1 MSSLLVEKQKHVV
14 IFTLNRPEKRNA
26 LSTELLES
34 LKIALADLKDVPDLK
49 ALIIT
54 GAGDKAFS
62 AGADIKEQTLFTP
75 EQAFEHMRWGQ
86 SIFDD
91 IEQFPLPT
99 IAMIDGF
106 ALGGG
111 LELALACDMRFASTR
126 SSFGSPEI
134 KLGNHPGWGGTQR
147 LPKLI
152 GQAHARQ
159 IMFTGTPVDAQ
170 RALRIGLVNDVFP
183 VETLKDGVWQ
193 TVDAIAQHYPP
204 ALRTLKSVV
213 RVSESGDAYAGMLAE
228 AFGVSRL
235 WGAEAQKEAQK
246 EFFKK

>member
-1 MSSLLVEKQKHVV
+1 MSSLLVEKENNVV
-14 IFTLNRPEKRNA
+14 FLTLNRPEKRNA
-26 LSTELLES
+26 LNTELLAS
-34 LKIALADLKDVPDLK
+34 LKIALAALKDDQDIN
-49 ALIIT
+49 ALVIT

-62 AGADIKEQTLFTP
+62 AGADIKEQTGFTP
-75 EQAFEHMRWGQ
+75 EQAFNHMRWGQ

-91 IEQFPLPT
+91 IEGFPLPT

-126 SSFGSPEI
+126 SSFGNPEI

-152 GQAHARQ
+152 GSSHARQ
-159 IMFTGTPVDAQ
+159 MMFTGTPVDAE
-170 RALRIGLVNDVFP
+170 RALRIGLINDVFP
-183 VETLKDGVWQ
+183 AQTLKDDVWQ
-193 TVDAIAQHYPP
+193 TVDAIARHYPP

-213 RVSESGDAYAGMLAE
+213 RVSEPDNAYAGMLAE
-228 AFGVSRL
+228 AFGVSKL
-235 WGAEAQKEAQK
+235 WGTNAQKEAQK
-246 EFFKK
+246 EFLGK